1 MQLIYLLPI
10 TSDIDSRHKSSDS
23 RNNACFY
30 KCLVV
35 NRTSRDSTYFFN
47 NIIIIVFFLKECR
60 HNNTTVE
67 DNVDPIQDN
76 VYVRTVLEF
85 KYNSCV

>member
-1 MQLIYLLPI
+1 MQLKYLLPI

-35 NRTSRDSTYFFN
+35 NRTFRDSTYFQQYN
-47 NIIIIVFFLKECR
+47 YYCVFLKECR